1 MARTPDPTSALNA
14 RHEPRPARLT
24 TRRSMRASLARSSTT
39 NGGGGNSTAAQSQY
53 PPAVSG
59 LPVYASRLRGLA
71 LLDADGLQIGRV
83 EDVVI
88 RPSLR
93 GAPHVIGVVAEV
105 QRRRIFLNAGRLAE
119 VDAGGV
125 RLKASTV
132 DLQRFSQKPAELL
145 ASELFN
151 RNVDGRSVM
160 DIALAPFPDGSEP
173 WRVTGV
179 ALGDRRGLRRR
190 TAETVDWSDTPK
202 LWDTGVDLRQ
212 VAPLVDLHPTD
223 LARTVT
229 TMTPARRRL
238 LTEALDDEELA
249 DVLEEMSEE
258 DQVRLLEGMT
268 VERVA
273 DVVEE
278 MEPDDAADLLAEM
291 PVATRDQL
299 LAEME
304 GEDAATLRRLLR
316 YDATTAGGIMT
327 PQPVILQPAAT
338 VAEALA
344 RIRNPD
350 VDPVEAAQ
358 VFVCEPPMTTPT
370 GRFLGVVGFQR
381 LLREA
386 PPVPVGECIQSTDF
400 VRPDLPE
407 REVAERL
414 AAYDLV
420 GLAVCDEGGRLVG
433 AITVD
438 DVLDRTLPAGWRR
451 RRR

>member
-1 MARTPDPTSALNA
+1 M
-14 RHEPRPARLT
+14 
-24 TRRSMRASLARSSTT
+24 
-39 NGGGGNSTAAQSQY
+39 
-53 PPAVSG
+53 SG
-59 LPVYASRLRGLA
+59 LPIYASRLRGLT

-93 GAPHVIGVVAEV
+93 GAPHVTGLVAEV

-119 VDAGGV
+119 VDPGGV

-145 ASELFN
+145 ASDLFK
-151 RNVDGRSVM
+151 RSVDGRAVM
-160 DIALAPFPDGSEP
+160 DVALAPFPDGSEP
-173 WRVTGV
+173 WLVTGV
-179 ALGDRRGLRRR
+179 ALGVSRALRRR
-190 TAETVDWSDTPK
+190 TGETVDWSDVPK

-212 VAPLVDLHPTD
+212 VAPLRDLHPTD

-258 DQVRLLEGMT
+258 DQMRLLEGMS

-327 PQPVILQPAAT
+327 PQPVILQPSAT

-350 VDPVEAAQ
+350 FEPVEAAQ

-386 PPVPVGECIQSTDF
+386 PAVPVGECIQSTDF
-400 VRPDLPE
+400 VRPELPE
-407 REVAERL
+407 KEVAERL

-420 GLAVCDEGGRLVG
+420 GLAVCDEAGRLVG